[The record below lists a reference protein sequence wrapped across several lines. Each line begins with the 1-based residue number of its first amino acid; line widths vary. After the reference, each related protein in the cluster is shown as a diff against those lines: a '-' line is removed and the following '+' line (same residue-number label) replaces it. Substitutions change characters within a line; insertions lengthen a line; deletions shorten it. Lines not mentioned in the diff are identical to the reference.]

1 MRERVDAWGD
11 LASERGVAL
20 RAEVEPGVHVRSSR
34 ERLDQVLDNLI
45 SNALAASPP
54 GSGVTVSAEPAGDWV
69 ELHVIDEGPG
79 LSAEDRH
86 RAFDRFWRGAG
97 GSGSGLGLAI
107 VKRLVVADGGEV
119 ELRPSAAGGIDAVV
133 RLKAASSSGSLP
145 ILAESLSGR
154 RT

>member
-1 MRERVDAWGD
+1 M
-11 LASERGVAL
+11 
-20 RAEVEPGVHVRSSR
+20 
-34 ERLDQVLDNLI
+34 LDNLI
-45 SNALAASPP
+45 SNALAASPAE
-54 GSGVTVSAEPAGDWV
+54 SAVTVSAELDGEWV

-79 LSAEDRH
+79 LSAEDRS

-133 RLKAASSSGSLP
+133 RLKAASSSGPVP
-145 ILAESLSGR
+145 ILAGSLSGR